1 MDQHTFIIGID
12 THIKCSNHIVS
23 KHTKVVF
30 RIGVRIIKIKG
41 ERNEKNIFLIGIL
54 VLLMFPIQVYAEE
67 NTNIN
72 EEAEN
77 EKNQENEKDDNDQNY
92 EIISM

>member
-1 MDQHTFIIGID
+1 M
-12 THIKCSNHIVS
+12 K
-23 KHTKVVF
+23 K
-30 RIGVRIIKIKG
+30 
-41 ERNEKNIFLIGIL
+41 IFLIGIL

-92 EIISM
+92 EIEVCDNGWIKKWFCILLILKVSKHRYIYSVFI

>member
-1 MDQHTFIIGID
+1 
-12 THIKCSNHIVS
+12 
-23 KHTKVVF
+23 
-30 RIGVRIIKIKG
+30 
-41 ERNEKNIFLIGIL
+41 
-54 VLLMFPIQVYAEE
+54 MFPIQVYAEE

-92 EIISM
+92 EIEVCDNGWIKNDIVYF